1 MPAQLILTFEGVSET
16 EYRAVNKVL
25 GVDTDSPDNWP
36 DGMIMHAAGL
46 NGEGHLVV
54 TEVWEST
61 DKQEA
66 FLKERLEPALAEGG
80 ITGPPSS
87 VTWIELVSHVH
98 LGD

>member
-1 MPAQLILTFEGVSET
+1 MPAELILTFEGVTET
-16 EYRAVNKVL
+16 EYHAVNKVL
-25 GVDTDSPDNWP
+25 GIDPDSTENWP

-46 NGEGHLVV
+46 NSDGHLVV

-61 DKQEA
+61 AKQET
-66 FLKERLEPALAEGG
+66 FLNDRLGPALAEGG
-80 ITGPPSS
+80 IEGPPSS